1 MSAYGMSPLLSW
13 CPKVIHPFK
22 RAVLSE
28 KCHIE
33 SGIVR
38 PSNNAQEVNL
48 EISTWRCSSI
58 DLNDFEHCKVTL
70 NFAPNISDDLSAHA
84 TTTSSQ
90 CISLV

>member
-48 EISTWRCSSI
+48 EISILRWLGI
-58 DLNDFEHCKVTL
+58 DLNDITSQEVTL
-70 NFAPNISDDLSAHA
+70 RNALYFASDLLAHGNGINSKC
-84 TTTSSQ
+84 TIVS
-90 CISLV
+90 

>member
-1 MSAYGMSPLLSW
+1 MLCFNGN
-13 CPKVIHPFK
+13 
-22 RAVLSE
+22 
-28 KCHIE
+28 IE

-38 PSNNAQEVNL
+38 PSNNAQDVNL

-58 DLNDFEHCKVTL
+58 DRNDFDRCKVTL